1 MLIRGRRQAIN
12 VQGRIQIMDTD
23 LHEVDVTTFIGVD
36 IDKHL
41 TWKSYIA
48 KIKLC
53 IRKEVGILYR
63 LRNFVPRN
71 ILILLYQ
78 TFMQPHIT
86 YGIEVWGGARE
97 VDLNSILLIKKMAIR
112 AITFS
117 T

>member
-41 TWKSYIA
+41 TWKSHIA

-53 IRKEVGILYR
+53 IRKKGWYPYTDCETLYHKI
-63 LRNFVPRN
+63 F
-71 ILILLYQ
+71 
-78 TFMQPHIT
+78 
-86 YGIEVWGGARE
+86 
-97 VDLNSILLIKKMAIR
+97 
-112 AITFS
+112 
-117 T
+117 